1 MRVSPRAIALSA
13 VALALAIAGNLAT
26 SAPSQAVVPTPPG
39 SPTWVHTEPLS
50 AHSLQ
55 VSWLAPKFDGGSP
68 ITDYRVQYRK
78 LRTDVWRTVRHPA
91 SDATSI
97 VVRGLTESSTYEF
110 RVFAINEEGTGL
122 ENIASTL
129 VAVGN
134 TSSCAITVQGAV
146 QCWGDNRGGQL
157 GTGSDTNSDVPMVV
171 TGIDGLTAASTATSI
186 AIGESFACA
195 LMLDQTV
202 DCWGSGAAGSL
213 GDGGETDQYTPVH
226 VSGFDGLTPET
237 SVVSVVAGDQYACA
251 LTSIGTVWC
260 WGYGFHGE
268 MGDGAQ
274 VTRATPVLSG
284 IDGSN
289 EGYTATSISAGSQHV
304 CAVAVSQEVLCWG
317 ANTMGQLGTGNTAN
331 RSTPFAVDGAY
342 DVKSV
347 TAGSAHTCITYT
359 DGSAQCWGS
368 NLGGQLGDGS
378 TSDSNDPVDVA
389 GIDGTSVASS
399 AIALSAGQFSTCE
412 INEDGFIG
420 CWGDSGYGQLGR
432 GNYDEGLTA
441 DWVSGMY
448 GGTEENGI
456 RAVSISA
463 HDSQHVCAGLATGQ
477 LACWGMNES
486 GEVGDGTTTDRLVP
500 TLVPA
505 FTAVDAST
513 SVSTGAFGTTPQGGL
528 PIVVTAPTAP
538 QTVEAARL
546 AAESITVSW
555 SAPASNGQGRIDRYQ
570 VSYRASGSVA
580 WTNVNSDSGSARQ
593 LRITGLV
600 AGKTYEFQV
609 RAHNSAGLSAA
620 SPSVMATV
628 ASSASAPSGA
638 EGSWAHGRITVTWEA
653 AKSKADSPVTGYVAS
668 CSSANAETLRSRVA
682 ASARTTTI
690 AAPANGKY
698 SCRVAAITAAGR
710 GIGSARVV
718 VRTGA

>member
-26 SAPSQAVVPTPPG
+26 SAPSQAVDPTRPG

-50 AHSLQ
+50 AHSVQ

-78 LRTDVWRTVRHPA
+78 LGTDVWSTVRHTA

-97 VVRGLTESSTYEF
+97 VARGLTESSTYMF
-110 RVFAINEEGTGL
+110 RVFAINAAGAGL
-122 ENIASTL
+122 ENIASTP

-157 GTGSDTNSDVPMVV
+157 GTGSDNNTDGPLIV
-171 TGIDGLTAASTATSI
+171 TGIDGLAATSTATSI
-186 AIGESFACA
+186 AVGEDFACA
-195 LMLDQTV
+195 VMLDQTV
-202 DCWGSGAAGSL
+202 ECWGSGAAGSL
-213 GDGGETDQYTPVH
+213 GDGTRTDQYTPVH

-237 SVVSVVAGDQYACA
+237 SVVSVVAGEQHACA

-260 WGYGFHGE
+260 WGYGFNGQ

-274 VTRATPVLSG
+274 ATPATPVLSG

-289 EGYTATSISAGSQHV
+289 EGYTATSISAGSQHT
-304 CAVAVSQEVLCWG
+304 CAVVVSQEVLCWG
-317 ANTMGQLGTGNTAN
+317 KNSMGQLGTGSTADT
-331 RSTPFAVDGAY
+331 SSPVAVDATY

-347 TAGSAHTCITYT
+347 TAGSAHTCITHT
-359 DGSAQCWGS
+359 DGSAKCWGS
-368 NLGGQLGDGS
+368 NLGGQLGDES
-378 TSDSNDPVDVA
+378 TSDSNDPVDVV
-389 GIDGTSVASS
+389 GIDGTFIANS

-412 INEDGFIG
+412 INEDGFVG

-432 GNYDEGLTA
+432 GNYDEGPTPG
-441 DWVSGMY
+441 WVSGMY

-477 LACWGMNES
+477 LACWGMNDF
-486 GEVGDGTTTDRLVP
+486 GEVGDGTTTEKLIP

-505 FTAVDAST
+505 FTAVDASM
-513 SVSTGAFGTTPQGGL
+513 SVSTGAFGTTPRAV

-538 QTVEAARL
+538 KTVEAARL

-580 WTNVNSDSGSARQ
+580 WTKVNSDSGSARQ

-609 RAHNSAGLSAA
+609 RANNSAGLSAA

-698 SCRVAAITAAGR
+698 SCRVAALTAAGR

>member
-39 SPTWVHTEPLS
+39 SPTWVHTVPLS

-78 LRTDVWRTVRHPA
+78 LRTDVWRTVSHAA

-110 RVFAINEEGTGL
+110 RVFAINEEGAGL
-122 ENIASTL
+122 ENIASTP

-146 QCWGDNRGGQL
+146 QCWGSNTGGQL
-157 GTGSDTNSDVPMVV
+157 GTGSDENSAEPTVV
-171 TGIDGLTAASTATSI
+171 TGIDGLTPASTATSI
-186 AIGESFACA
+186 AVGESFACA
-195 LMLDQTV
+195 VMLDQTV
-202 DCWGSGAAGSL
+202 ECWGSGATGSL
-213 GDGGETDQYTPVH
+213 GDGARTDQYTPVH

-237 SVVSVVAGDQYACA
+237 SVVSVTTGNQHACA
-251 LTSIGTVWC
+251 LTSVGTVWC
-260 WGYGFHGE
+260 WGYGYNGQ

-274 VTRATPVLSG
+274 VSPATPVLSG
-284 IDGSN
+284 IDGSS
-289 EGYTATSISAGSQHV
+289 EGYLATSISAGSQHT
-304 CAVAVSQEVLCWG
+304 CAVVISEEVLCWG
-317 ANTMGQLGTGNTAN
+317 KNSMGQLGTGNTAN
-331 RSTPFAVDGAY
+331 RSSPFAVDATY
-342 DVKSV
+342 EVKSV
-347 TAGSAHTCITYT
+347 SAGSEHTCVTHI
-359 DGSAQCWGS
+359 DGSATCWGS
-368 NLGGQLGDGS
+368 NMGGQLGDGS
-378 TSDSNDPVDVA
+378 DSDSNDPVSVE
-389 GIDGTSVASS
+389 GIDGESISSS
-399 AIALSAGQFSTCE
+399 AIALSAGQFSTCQ
-412 INEDGFIG
+412 ITEDGFIG
-420 CWGDSGYGQLGR
+420 CWGDNGYGQLGR
-432 GNYDEGLTA
+432 GDYDAELTPS
-441 DWVSGMY
+441 WVSGLY
-448 GGTEENGI
+448 GGVADNAV

-463 HDSQHVCAGLATGQ
+463 HNSQHVCAGLATGQ

-486 GEVGDGTTTDRLVP
+486 GELGDGTTTDRLVP

-513 SVSTGAFGTTPQGGL
+513 SVSTGAFGTTPQAL

-538 QTVEAARL
+538 QTVETTRL

-620 SPSVMATV
+620 SPSVTATV
-628 ASSASAPSGA
+628 ASTASAPRGA
-638 EGSWAHGRITVTWEA
+638 EGSWARGRITVTWEA
-653 AKSKADSPVTGYVAS
+653 AKSKADSPVIGYVAS
-668 CSSANAETLRSRVA
+668 CSSSEADTLRSRVA
-682 ASARTTTI
+682 ASARTASIT
-690 AAPANGKY
+690 ARANGKY
-698 SCRVAAITAAGR
+698 SCRVAALTAAGR
-710 GIGSARVV
+710 GVGSARIV